1 MKARLLLMS
10 VLLVGCSNSYTS
22 GTAFDGNLI
31 FDGPEFEWVNPPVFQ
46 SNLRICRTLEYCRAE
61 TLFDK

>member
-10 VLLVGCSNSYTS
+10 VLLVGCSNSYT